1 MKKILTVFLILVML
15 IGVFVSC
22 GKRYLETQDENSD
35 SLKETI
41 IGDLSKA
48 TTSETDSE
56 DMATQSAMAEGE
68 ANNAS
73 ETEATKY
80 PDDYYYT
87 IKEVDGKWYM
97 DFDSYVTPTVSVEG
111 SIMQMD
117 FSFDSFEH
125 MFNTIIVNKDLVKK
139 EKIYLIDYA
148 TKTENGI
155 EIINFDDLYVP
166 VLPSS
171 MEILSIS
178 WFADTYGTVVK
189 DKASGKGIGR
199 VTYCRSSE
207 DFDEMYSSLVPD
219 ENNYILNEGDKT
231 IIVEIVQAEESFFV
245 DLYIK
250 QGDRYCTIILFDLTE
265 LPTDE
270 FFIQF
275 GLEKW
280 EKPE

>member
-1 MKKILTVFLILVML
+1 M
-15 IGVFVSC
+15 
-22 GKRYLETQDENSD
+22 
-35 SLKETI
+35 KETI

-56 DMATQSAMAEGE
+56 DMANQSAMAEGE

-207 DFDEMYSSLVPD
+207 VFDEMYSSLVPD

-231 IIVEIVQAEESFFV
+231 IIVEIVQAKESFFV